1 MPRTCQEWRA
11 APRFRRCGL
20 FLYCSG
26 GRRERDC
33 AHHSH
38 PRCEAAA
45 ARNHCRSWCG
55 RWGRYGRCTAFYPEY
70 GDDNSGSDSRRA
82 VLGSTKKNPGDSDRF
97 GRDFPGRCVS
107 VRSAACGRCGGFC
120 VLCALPPESGTYSL
134 SGTADRREAP
144 EGLSRILPGTLCRI
158 NLKIHRFISSPEGL

>member
-33 AHHSH
+33 AHRSH

-97 GRDFPGRCVS
+97 GPRFSRVDAFQFVVPPAADAADF
-107 VRSAACGRCGGFC
+107 AFF
-120 VLCALPPESGTYSL
+120 ALFRLNPVHIL

>member
-33 AHHSH
+33 AHRSH
-38 PRCEAAA
+38 LRCEAAA

-70 GDDNSGSDSRRA
+70 GDDRIWN
-82 VLGSTKKNPGDSDRF
+82 
-97 GRDFPGRCVS
+97 
-107 VRSAACGRCGGFC
+107 
-120 VLCALPPESGTYSL
+120 VLCEGIAAIVIASAEIFRVDAFQFVVPPAADAADFAFFALFRLNPVHIL